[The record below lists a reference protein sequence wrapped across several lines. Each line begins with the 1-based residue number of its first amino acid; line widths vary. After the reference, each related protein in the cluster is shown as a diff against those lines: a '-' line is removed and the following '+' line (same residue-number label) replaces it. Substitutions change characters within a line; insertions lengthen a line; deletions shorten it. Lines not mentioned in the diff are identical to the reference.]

1 MTPRKP
7 FHSARSRERDRGYRR
22 ALAWGL
28 AASAALHAAVLLLA
42 PGAVIPGDGMPSSEP
57 GPEPLPR
64 GIQAVDV
71 RAAEPA
77 ASPEE
82 RMEVPVE
89 EVPRP
94 SRSTPVLAQMEPV
107 PVEDPTP
114 RWGSG
119 GEPGSASGSSA
130 RAGAGSG
137 DGDGGGGGGLSPPV
151 PRSLLP
157 DWSPP
162 AEVRGHR
169 VTVRVEVDP
178 RGRPTGRVELV
189 PPTPSEDF
197 NRRLEERMA
206 RLEFLPARRDG
217 RPVTAWAEITFTF

>member
-1 MTPRKP
+1 MTSRDPSQSP
-7 FHSARSRERDRGYRR
+7 RSRERDRGYRR

-28 AASAALHAAVLLLA
+28 AASAALHAAVLFLA
-42 PGAVIPGDGMPSSEP
+42 PGAVIPGDGAPSGEP

-77 ASPEE
+77 ASPERVDV
-82 RMEVPVE
+82 RMDVPT
-89 EVPRP
+89 P
-94 SRSTPVLAQMEPV
+94 SRATPVLAQMDPV
-107 PVEDPTP
+107 TVEDPTP

-119 GEPGSASGSSA
+119 GDPGGASGGQ
-130 RAGAGSG
+130 AGAGGGSG
-137 DGDGGGGGGLSPPV
+137 AGDGGGGGGLSPPV

-162 AEVRGHR
+162 DEVRGHR
-169 VTVRVEVDP
+169 VTVRVQVDP

-189 PPTPSEDF
+189 PPTPSDDF
-197 NRRLEERMA
+197 NRRLKERMV